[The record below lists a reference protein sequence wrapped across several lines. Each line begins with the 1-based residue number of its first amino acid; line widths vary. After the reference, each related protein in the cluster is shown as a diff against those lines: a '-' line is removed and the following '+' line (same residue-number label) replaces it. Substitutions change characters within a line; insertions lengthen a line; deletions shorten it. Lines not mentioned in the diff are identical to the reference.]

1 MSVFPCELG
10 TTKSLQGATTVTVGS
25 WKLPI
30 LGCPGTEVNGSMV
43 NGSMGYFTDPY
54 KWGMNWGYKPID
66 PFTIDPFT
74 SNGTSKYMR
83 VIRAEVVE
91 VGI

>member
-10 TTKSLQGATTVTVGS
+10 TTKSLQGAGTVGS

-30 LGCPGTEVNGSMV
+30 LGCPGTEV

-74 SNGTSKYMR
+74 SWDIQVDMCVKYS
-83 VIRAEVVE
+83 
-91 VGI
+91 